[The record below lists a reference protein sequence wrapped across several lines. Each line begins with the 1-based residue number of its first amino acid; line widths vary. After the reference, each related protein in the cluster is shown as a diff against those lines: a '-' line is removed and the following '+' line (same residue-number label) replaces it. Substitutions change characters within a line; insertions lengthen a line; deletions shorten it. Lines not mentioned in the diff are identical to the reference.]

1 MQYNFIRTTDVD
13 TKNALI
19 KQGFKLLSQDGGVYT
34 FLNDS
39 TLTFEYTN
47 KDKIQYT
54 NILAI

>member
-1 MQYNFIRTTDVD
+1 MKYNFIRITDID
-13 TKNALI
+13 TKNSLI
-19 KQGFKLLSQDGGVYT
+19 KQGFKLLSQDGSVYT
-34 FLNDS
+34 FLNDP